1 LVEKFQEE
9 EETVLCSVHL
19 WEGLDIPGDA
29 LKNVTIWSL
38 PFPPHD
44 PVFTAKRNGAKK
56 DPFEEVDLPYM
67 LLRVRQGIGR
77 LIRSTQDSGSI
88 HIYAGG
94 ENQRIIDEVKKVLPV
109 EPHMM

>member
-1 LVEKFQEE
+1 MLFPSFEELNEFKELSVAWELPYPIFFEGDEEISSLVEKFQEE

-29 LKNVTIWSL
+29 LKNVTIWLL

-56 DPFEEVDLPYM
+56 
-67 LLRVRQGIGR
+67 
-77 LIRSTQDSGSI
+77 IRSKKLICHICCYVYGRASG
-88 HIYAGG
+88 A
-94 ENQRIIDEVKKVLPV
+94 
-109 EPHMM
+109 